1 MRGRWLTIAVNIGV
15 PVVIYYGLRA
25 AGVSVYLALLADT
38 LVSAGF
44 TGYKLLRERKLDGL
58 SAFFTAMFA
67 VAVVVTLVSGDERML
82 LAKEGWVTAAAGI
95 WFLVSTRMSRPLA
108 YLFTRPLLEHRYP
121 FGPVR
126 EPWEVYWERLP
137 RFRRVWRVSSAVWG
151 VVLLL
156 DAAAR
161 VAIAY
166 ALPVDTVRVAGMLLY
181 AVATLVAVIIT
192 NVHYVLSGLYNGW
205 SSLYEPLRR
214 EESRA

>member
-1 MRGRWLTIAVNIGV
+1 MRRPWLSVAVNIGV

-38 LVSAGF
+38 LVSAAF
-44 TGYKLLRERKLDGL
+44 TGYKLLRERTLDGL
-58 SAFFTAMFA
+58 SAFFTVMLG
-67 VAVVVTLVSGDERML
+67 VAVVVSLISGDERLL
-82 LAKEGWVTAAAGI
+82 LAKEGWVTAAAGL
-95 WFLVSTRMSRPLA
+95 WFLASVRMPRPLA
-108 YLFTRPLLEHRYP
+108 YLFTRPLLERRYP
-121 FGPVR
+121 FGPLR

-137 RFRRVWRVSSAVWG
+137 RFRRIWRVSSAIWG
-151 VVLLL
+151 VALLL

-166 ALPVDTVRVAGMLLY
+166 ALPVDTVRVAGTLLY
-181 AVATLVAVIIT
+181 VAVTVLTMIIT

-214 EESRA
+214 EETRA